1 MNGGHP
7 AIAPGTLP
15 LRTVVVLFLD
25 EQSSRTEYAGLDLG
39 LECRGFK
46 LLGKLQ
52 QWLCAVR
59 FDARRYSLLQKF
71 VNHIPVRCILSPPN
85 FILVL
90 VSILCKLEGI
100 EATACTLV

>member
-39 LECRGFK
+39 FK

-59 FDARRYSLLQKF
+59 FDARCYSLLQKF